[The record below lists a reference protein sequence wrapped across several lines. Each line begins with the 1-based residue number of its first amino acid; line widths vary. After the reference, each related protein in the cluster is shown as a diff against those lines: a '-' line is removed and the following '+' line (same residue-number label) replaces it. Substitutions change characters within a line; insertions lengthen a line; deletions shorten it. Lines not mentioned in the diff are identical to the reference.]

1 MISRLLGLH
10 KHPSTKNL
18 EEYKGLKKTKSFFKD
33 FLAQS
38 KVVVLKQQ
46 DIIDL
51 EAESFNPLRERGL
64 SKGYVKDSALG
75 EAYLHMAQDIASLNT
90 MLHMMNKSCAERVM
104 IPVTEMAESQFDEL
118 LEKKR
123 DELNH
128 LKDAV
133 DKGMSMGAKA
143 MAKKSVT
150 PEEIERVQEIGRA
163 SAEHLGALKERERK
177 YISELAAAQ
186 LKADD
191 VMLKALCDYYDMLK
205 AYHRSCRDLL
215 HDRMPALDVKVE
227 SLGGVG
233 AGADQKVPRAL
244 PPPPPDA
251 ANVTEQETPSDSNSD
266 SDCEADERACTQ
278 AETEPTTDASASESQ
293 PKPAPP
299 RPAPEKR
306 QYTFGDTG
314 VC

>member
-1 MISRLLGLH
+1 M
-10 KHPSTKNL
+10 
-18 EEYKGLKKTKSFFKD
+18 
-33 FLAQS
+33 
-38 KVVVLKQQ
+38 
-46 DIIDL
+46 
-51 EAESFNPLRERGL
+51 
-64 SKGYVKDSALG
+64 
-75 EAYLHMAQDIASLNT
+75 
-90 MLHMMNKSCAERVM
+90 
-104 IPVTEMAESQFDEL
+104 
-118 LEKKR
+118 
-123 DELNH
+123 
-128 LKDAV
+128 
-133 DKGMSMGAKA
+133 
-143 MAKKSVT
+143 
-150 PEEIERVQEIGRA
+150 RVQ
-163 SAEHLGALKERERK
+163 
-177 YISELAAAQ
+177 
-186 LKADD
+186 
-191 VMLKALCDYYDMLK
+191 K

-251 ANVTEQETPSDSNSD
+251 ADVTEQETPSDSNSD

-293 PKPAPP
+293 PKLNAPP